1 MTRRLRKVVL
11 TAHVTFSVG
20 WLGADAAFLALA
32 IVGMTSQ
39 SVQILRAAY
48 LAMELIGL
56 FVIVPF
62 SFAALLTGLTL
73 ALGTQWGL
81 FRHYWILVKF
91 LLTIGATVV
100 LLVHTNPMRE
110 TASIVSGVAE
120 TLSVVGTQL
129 RAGSTSGLSGNL
141 QLQLLVASGGGLLV
155 LLVNTTLGLYKPRGL
170 TPYGRR
176 KQPERRSA
184 APEVVPGSSTNIS
197 DNTATERGISLRV
210 KIAIAVIGLI
220 VAVLVFLHLSGGGFG
235 NHGP

>member
-1 MTRRLRKVVL
+1 ML

-110 TASIVSGVAE
+110 AASIVSGVAE

-129 RAGSTSGLSGNL
+129 RAGSTGGLSGNL

-170 TPYGRR
+170 TAYGRR
-176 KQPERRSA
+176 KQQERRIA
-184 APEVVPGSSTNIS
+184 TTEITAQSSTKIGR
-197 DNTATERGISLRV
+197 ALGLPI

-220 VAVLVFLHLSGGGFG
+220 VAVLVFLHLSGAGFG
-235 NHGP
+235 NHAR

>member
-1 MTRRLRKVVL
+1 MTRRLRKVML

-110 TASIVSGVAE
+110 AASIVSGVAE

-129 RAGSTSGLSGNL
+129 RAGSTGGLSGNL

-170 TPYGRR
+170 TAYGRR
-176 KQPERRSA
+176 KQQERRIA
-184 APEVVPGSSTNIS
+184 TTEITAQSSTKIGR
-197 DNTATERGISLRV
+197 ALGLPI

-220 VAVLVFLHLSGGGFG
+220 VAVLVFLHLSGAGFG
-235 NHGP
+235 NHAR